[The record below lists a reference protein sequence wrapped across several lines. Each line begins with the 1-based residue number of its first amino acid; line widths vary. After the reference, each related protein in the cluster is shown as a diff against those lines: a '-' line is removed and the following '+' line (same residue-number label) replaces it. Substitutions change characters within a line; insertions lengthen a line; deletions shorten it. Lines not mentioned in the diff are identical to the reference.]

1 MSVVTPSSAQIEAS
15 FDTLVP
21 VRNRF
26 FVVAIA
32 FWHILRRDLTVTAR
46 GFIPFLIQVLITP
59 LSLLF
64 VFGKVMPVVGATQ
77 QQYPSLFL
85 PGVIA
90 VTIFIASLQG
100 MSISL
105 MLDLDSHHEI
115 EDRLL
120 APIPVNLVAVEK
132 IVFTSIR
139 SLVATA
145 FTFLEAYLILG
156 SRYQV
161 RTDSFLLI
169 VGILIL
175 YTLACAALALL
186 LGSALTSDKIYLL
199 FSLFLSLA
207 LYTGCVYYTWSS
219 LSSIR
224 ALQIVTLFNPVTY
237 AAEALR
243 FAMVPP
249 AGGVPLATM
258 PLGWSLLGM
267 SVSFLLFLWLGVRV
281 FRKKVI
287 S

>member
-1 MSVVTPSSAQIEAS
+1 MSVATPSSAQAEAS
-15 FDTLVP
+15 FDTIVP
-21 VRNRF
+21 ARNRF
-26 FVVAIA
+26 SVVSIA

-64 VFGKVMPVVGATQ
+64 VFGRVMPGVGMTQ

-120 APIPVNLVAVEK
+120 APIPVNLVALEK
-132 IVFTSIR
+132 VVFTAIR

-161 RTDSFLLI
+161 QNNILLI
-169 VGILIL
+169 LGILVL

-224 ALQIVTLFNPVTY
+224 ALQIITLFNPVTY

-249 AGGVPLATM
+249 AGGVPLETM
-258 PLGWSLLGM
+258 PLVWSLLGM
-267 SVSFLLFLWLGVRV
+267 SVSFLLFLWFGVRV